1 MNVADFDFQ
10 LPEELIALYP
20 PENRTD
26 SRLLQLNGS
35 TSQITHGAFSDILSY
50 LQPQDLLVMNNTK
63 VMPARFFGTKA
74 SGGKLEFLV
83 ERVLDEHEVLLHIK
97 SSRSPKPGSDVLVE
111 SRFMA
116 QVLGRQDSL
125 FHLRFED
132 SIWDVMDA
140 VGHMPLPPYIE
151 RSDEQGDRQRYQTVY
166 AEKLG
171 AVAAPTAGLHFDLP
185 LLEKIKN
192 KGVEIA
198 YVTLHV
204 GAGTFQPVKVES
216 VEEHKMHSEYFEIS
230 NSVAEKMNACRARGG
245 RIVAV
250 GTTSVRSL
258 ESLAAAQWPKS
269 ANSKDERTPSKTG
282 VSLSAYSG
290 ETDIFI
296 YPGYSFQLVDAMITN
311 FHLPKSTLLML
322 VSAFAGKDAVMN
334 AYQQAI
340 EQRYRFFS
348 YGDAMLIYRD

>member
-1 MNVADFDFQ
+1 MNVADFDFH

-26 SRLLQLNGS
+26 SRLLQLNAS
-35 TSQITHGAFSDILSY
+35 TADITHSTFSDVLKF

-63 VMPARFFGTKA
+63 VMPARFFGSKA

-83 ERVLDEHEVLLHIK
+83 ERVLDTHEALLHIK

-111 SRFMA
+111 NRFKA
-116 QVLGRQDSL
+116 EVLGRQNAL

-132 SIWDVMDA
+132 SIWEVMDA

-151 RSDEQGDRQRYQTVY
+151 RSDEQEDRDRYQTVY

-171 AVAAPTAGLHFDLP
+171 AVAAPTAGLHFDQP
-185 LLEKIKN
+185 LLEKIKDR
-192 KGVEIA
+192 GVDIA

-204 GAGTFQPVKVES
+204 GAGTFQPVKVDS
-216 VEEHKMHSEYFEIS
+216 IEEHKMHSEYFEIS
-230 NSVAEKMNACRARGG
+230 DSVAKKINQCRERGG

-258 ESLAAAQWPKS
+258 ESLAAAQKPTQGECDRSKNNHFS
-269 ANSKDERTPSKTG
+269 AC
-282 VSLSAYSG
+282 SG

-296 YPGYSFQLVDAMITN
+296 YPGYQFQLVDAMITN

-322 VSAFAGKDAVMN
+322 VSAFAGREAILK

-348 YGDAMLIYRD
+348 YGDAMLIHK